1 MIPRG
6 IASRVTAVSAGD
18 EPRSEYVGA
27 QVYALRVLG
36 YSGRKEGNIA
46 PQKKSHKEVAH
57 ANKTVVDSAGV

>member
-6 IASRVTAVSAGD
+6 IASRVTAVSAGGYA
-18 EPRSEYVGA
+18 PSEYVGA

-36 YSGRKEGNIA
+36 YSGPKEGTIVRH
-46 PQKKSHKEVAH
+46 KHSHREVAH